1 MNAVL
6 IKPLSL
12 MTLENELNRYFTSR
26 EVIEQD
32 ELLIQGEE
40 YSFDAFANL
49 LNQNPSHILLILE
62 EIKKV
67 HDDVLAILEFNT
79 VEETTFKQLVH
90 KVKGGAHLL
99 NAKRFVQSCES
110 LEQEGLLSD
119 QIKSFISLLKEQN
132 EIIRTYQ
139 IKHATS

>member
-1 MNAVL
+1 M
-6 IKPLSL
+6 
-12 MTLENELNRYFTSR
+12 
-26 EVIEQD
+26 
-32 ELLIQGEE
+32 
-40 YSFDAFANL
+40 
-49 LNQNPSHILLILE
+49 LILE